1 MKVNKDLMESLL
13 MVAFIVMVLVGTTNF
28 DSAQTKYL
36 IMGGLGIIIALTGVL
51 RYVVAPKHD
60 MIQIYFTRN

>member
-13 MVAFIVMVLVGTTNF
+13 MIAFIVMVLVGTTNF

-51 RYVVAPKHD
+51 RYVVVPK
-60 MIQIYFTRN
+60 Q

>member
-1 MKVNKDLMESLL
+1 

-36 IMGGLGIIIALTGVL
+36 IRGGLGIIIALTGVL
-51 RYVVAPKHD
+51 RYVVAPK
-60 MIQIYFTRN
+60 QKLP

>member
-1 MKVNKDLMESLL
+1 MRVNKDLMESLL

-36 IMGGLGIIIALTGVL
+36 IMGGLGIIIALTSVL
-51 RYVVAPKHD
+51 RYVVAPK
-60 MIQIYFTRN
+60 QKLP

>member
-1 MKVNKDLMESLL
+1 MRVNKDLMESLL

-51 RYVVAPKHD
+51 RYVVAPK
-60 MIQIYFTRN
+60 Q

>member
-1 MKVNKDLMESLL
+1 MRVNKDLMESLL

-36 IMGGLGIIIALTGVL
+36 IMGGLGIIIALIGVL
-51 RYVVAPKHD
+51 RYVVAPK
-60 MIQIYFTRN
+60 QKLP

>member
-13 MVAFIVMVLVGTTNF
+13 MVAFIIMVLVGTTNF

-51 RYVVAPKHD
+51 RYVVAPK
-60 MIQIYFTRN
+60 QKLP

>member
-1 MKVNKDLMESLL
+1 MRVNKDLLESLMML
-13 MVAFIVMVLVGTTNF
+13 SGITLVLVGTTNF

-51 RYVVAPKHD
+51 RYVVAPK
-60 MIQIYFTRN
+60 QKLP

>member
-1 MKVNKDLMESLL
+1 MRVNKDLMESLL

-51 RYVVAPKHD
+51 RYVVVPK
-60 MIQIYFTRN
+60 Q

>member
-13 MVAFIVMVLVGTTNF
+13 MIAFIVMVLVGTTNF

-51 RYVVAPKHD
+51 RYVVVPK
-60 MIQIYFTRN
+60 QKLP

>member
-1 MKVNKDLMESLL
+1 MRVNKDLMESLL

-36 IMGGLGIIIALTGVL
+36 IMGGLGIIIVLTGVL
-51 RYVVAPKHD
+51 RYVVAPK
-60 MIQIYFTRN
+60 QKLP

>member
-1 MKVNKDLMESLL
+1 MRANKDLMESLL

-51 RYVVAPKHD
+51 RYVVAPK
-60 MIQIYFTRN
+60 QKLP

>member
-1 MKVNKDLMESLL
+1 MRVNKDLIESLL

-51 RYVVAPKHD
+51 RYVVAPK
-60 MIQIYFTRN
+60 QKLP

>member
-28 DSAQTKYL
+28 DSAQTKYM
-36 IMGGLGIIIALTGVL
+36 IMGGLVLVAILSGVF
-51 RYVVAPKHD
+51 RYVVAPKQE
-60 MIQIYFTRN
+60 IQK

>member
-13 MVAFIVMVLVGTTNF
+13 MVAFIIMVLVGTTNF
-28 DSAQTKYL
+28 DSAQIKYL

-51 RYVVAPKHD
+51 RYVVAPK
-60 MIQIYFTRN
+60 QKLP

>member
-13 MVAFIVMVLVGTTNF
+13 MVAFIIMVLVGTTNF
-28 DSAQTKYL
+28 DSAQIKYL

-51 RYVVAPKHD
+51 RYVVAPKKLP
-60 MIQIYFTRN
+60 

>member
-1 MKVNKDLMESLL
+1 MRVNKDLMESLL
-13 MVAFIVMVLVGTTNF
+13 MVDFIVMVLVGTTNF

-51 RYVVAPKHD
+51 RYVVAPK
-60 MIQIYFTRN
+60 QKLP

>member
-1 MKVNKDLMESLL
+1 MESLMML
-13 MVAFIVMVLVGTTNF
+13 AGITLVLVGTTNF

-51 RYVVAPKHD
+51 RYVVAPK
-60 MIQIYFTRN
+60 QKLP

>member
-13 MVAFIVMVLVGTTNF
+13 MVAFIIMVLVGTTNF

-51 RYVVAPKHD
+51 RYVVVPK
-60 MIQIYFTRN
+60 QKLP

>member
-1 MKVNKDLMESLL
+1 MRVNKDLMESLL

-51 RYVVAPKHD
+51 RYMVAPK
-60 MIQIYFTRN
+60 QKLP

>member
-51 RYVVAPKHD
+51 RYVVVLK
-60 MIQIYFTRN
+60 QKLS

>member
-28 DSAQTKYL
+28 DSTQTKYL

-51 RYVVAPKHD
+51 RYVVVPK
-60 MIQIYFTRN
+60 QKLP

>member
-1 MKVNKDLMESLL
+1 MRVNKDLMESIL
-13 MVAFIVMVLVGTTNF
+13 MVAFVVIVLCGATNF

-51 RYVVAPKHD
+51 RYVVAQKQKLP
-60 MIQIYFTRN
+60 

>member
-1 MKVNKDLMESLL
+1 MRVNKDLMESLL

-36 IMGGLGIIIALTGVL
+36 IMGGLGVIIALTGVL
-51 RYVVAPKHD
+51 RYVVAPK
-60 MIQIYFTRN
+60 QKLP

>member
-36 IMGGLGIIIALTGVL
+36 IMGSLGVIIALTGVL
-51 RYVVAPKHD
+51 RYVVAPK
-60 MIQIYFTRN
+60 QKLP